1 MSVFPLRSLLVVSIL
16 AGLTAPAAAQG
27 MFLKLATD
35 DATVAVD
42 EPLKVRLTAVVT
54 RTFPALEPEFL
65 VDDGTG
71 MKVRPEVKV
80 KALDATRSEKISSGA
95 PNRTSWELELP
106 NPGRYRI
113 RVRARYSD
121 RVIESNKLSVEV
133 AAPAKVAAQP

>member
-1 MSVFPLRSLLVVSIL
+1 MSGFALRSLLVVSTF

-27 MFLKLATD
+27 MFLKLATE
-35 DATVAVD
+35 DAKVTVD
-42 EPLKVRLTAVVT
+42 QPLRVRLTAVVT
-54 RTFPALEPEFL
+54 RSFPALEPEFL

-80 KALDATRSEKISSGA
+80 KALDAKSSEKISSGT

-121 RVIESNKLSVEV
+121 RVIESNKLTVEV
-133 AAPAKVAAQP
+133 SGPAKVAAQP

>member
-1 MSVFPLRSLLVVSIL
+1 MSAFALRSLLAVSVV

-35 DATVAVD
+35 DAKVAAD
-42 EPLKVRLTAVVT
+42 QPLKVRLTAVVT
-54 RTFPALEPEFL
+54 RSFPALEPEFL

-80 KALDATRSEKISSGA
+80 KALDATRSEKISSGT

-121 RVIESNKLSVEV
+121 RVIESN
-133 AAPAKVAAQP
+133 